1 MNYDE
6 IVMLFLKYIHDNPGT
21 IKDLVI
27 QPNQLRKPYGLIL
40 KLMKG
45 KYKSNGLIDDE
56 SIIRILGY
64 QDKGLEKAYQRI
76 IGFNEVVD
84 PTHFNLYQNLLI
96 DRSKK
101 DQATELYK
109 ALNSEEITFSDFV
122 NGLNRINKLEDVN
135 KPEGIKQEE
144 IDNIISSR
152 SKILKFDRFRKLL
165 ESVGIEEKD
174 FIIVA
179 ASAGMGKTA
188 YALNLAYDLGKRYP
202 VLYINIEMS
211 RQSLVRRVVAMKTLV
226 PLNRLKDSSRLT
238 DEDKERIRKAKPIIE
253 NQYDVEFADGSQTID
268 SIERLISRFDQ
279 SKHFIV
285 FIDHIGRISSKK
297 QSSYE
302 RMTEIAMRLRDMSL
316 NYNCTIFGLCQLS
329 REAYKDGCE
338 PSLNLLRDSGEIE
351 QSARKVIMLWNGDES
366 QSKDTES
373 YKMMAYVL
381 KNSEGRRMQIRM
393 MFYRPTQKIEERDFR
408 QGN

>member
-1 MNYDE
+1 MDYDE
-6 IVMLFLKYIHDNPGT
+6 IVMLFLKYIHDNPGS

-27 QPNQLRKPYGLIL
+27 QHNQLRKPYSLIL
-40 KLMKG
+40 RLMKD
-45 KYKSNGLIDDE
+45 KLESNGFIDDE
-56 SIIRILGY
+56 SIIKTLSY
-64 QDKGLEKAYQRI
+64 QQNRSEKAYQRI
-76 IGFNEVVD
+76 IGFDEVVD
-84 PTHFNLYQNLLI
+84 PTQFNLYQNLLI
-96 DRSKK
+96 DRSKQ
-101 DQATELYK
+101 DQAAELYK
-109 ALNSEEITFSDFV
+109 ALNREEITFSDYV
-122 NGLNRINKLEDVN
+122 NSLIRINRLEDVN
-135 KPEGIKQEE
+135 NPERIKQEE
-144 IDNIISSR
+144 IENIISSR
-152 SKILKFDRFRKLL
+152 SKILKFDRFMKLS
-165 ESVGIEEKD
+165 EKVGIEEKD

-211 RQSLVRRVVAMKTLV
+211 RQSLVRRVVAMITRV
-226 PLNRLKDSSRLT
+226 QLNKMKDSAKLT
-238 DEDKERIRKAKPIIE
+238 KEEKNRIRQAKSIIE
-253 NQYDVEFADGSQTID
+253 NQYDVKFGEGSQTID

-302 RMTEIAMRLRDMSL
+302 RMTEIAMKLRDMSL

-366 QSKDTES
+366 QSKDAES

-381 KNSEGRRMQIRM
+381 KNSEGQRMQIRM
-393 MFYRPTQKIEERDFR
+393 MFYRPTQIIEERDFR